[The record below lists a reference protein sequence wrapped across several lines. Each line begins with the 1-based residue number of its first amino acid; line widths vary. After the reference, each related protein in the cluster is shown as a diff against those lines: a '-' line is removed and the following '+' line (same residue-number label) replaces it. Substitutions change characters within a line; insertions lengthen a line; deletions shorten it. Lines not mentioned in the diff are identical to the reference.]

1 MAILLPLILAFIIS
15 CSLSSATDTLTQ
27 SHSLVDDANGTT
39 TLVSSDGTFELGF
52 FSPGSSSNRY
62 LGIWYKNIPDTTV
75 VWVANRQT
83 PLRNDTNFTTP
94 SRLSITDEGGLVLLS
109 QNGTVVWSANT
120 TVNNQGVSVVAQLLD
135 SGNLVLRNAQDEVDV
150 VDDAKYIWQ
159 SFDYPSDT
167 FLPGMKI
174 GWDLRRG
181 INRELTAW
189 KSWDDPSVGDL
200 RWGMVVGVTPELVM
214 WKGEEEYY
222 RSGPWNGVIFSG
234 KTTPI
239 FELQFVS
246 TQDEKDASLCHVYH
260 ITVSLIRPNKVVYT
274 SKLQNKSV
282 ITRVVLNGTTSYRQ
296 RYNWVEQTKSW
307 RLYSSVPRDNCDNYN
322 LCGPY
327 GNCIVNDSPPCQ
339 CLSGFKPKS
348 PQNYSALDWT
358 QGCVR
363 SESWSCG
370 VKNRDGFRRFSGLKI
385 PDTRKAWVNASMT
398 LGDCRMKCL
407 ANCSCTAYANLYVTG
422 GGIGCLIWFGELI
435 DLRVASTPGQDLYI
449 RMAAAETDA
458 KGHKKMVGIVVT
470 AVTVPLVFLALLAL
484 SCTHWRKRGRREKT
498 SLENNSEGE
507 QEDLDLPFYDLAT
520 IVHAT
525 NDFSNDKKLGQGG
538 FGPVYKGIL
547 ADGQEIAIKRLSQS
561 SGQGTKEFKNEV
573 SLCAKLQ
580 HRNLVKVLGCCIQG
594 EEKMLIYEYMPN
606 KSLDNFL
613 FDSRQSKFLDW
624 PRRFHIIF
632 GIARGLLY
640 LHQDSRLR
648 IIHRDLKASNILLD
662 GQMNPKISDF
672 GMARMFGG
680 DQIEGNTNRIAGT
693 YGYMSPEYAIHGL
706 FSIKSDV
713 FSFGMLL
720 LEIVSGK
727 KNRGASYPNQGFNLI
742 GHAWRL
748 WKDGNPLEL
757 IDGCLGEAFNSSEA
771 LRCIRVGLLCMQ
783 LHPEDR
789 PDMASVIV
797 MLSSENVLS
806 QPKEPGFLIERIM
819 VGEGCASSG
828 NQISSSTNEVTV
840 TQLEA
845 R

>member
-1 MAILLPLILAFIIS
+1 MANLLPLILSFFFTS
-15 CSLSSATDTLTQ
+15 LFSLSSATDTLTK
-27 SHSLVDDANGTT
+27 SHSLVDEPNGTTTTTTT
-39 TLVSSDGTFELGF
+39 TLVSNDGTFELGF

-62 LGIWYKNIPDTTV
+62 LGIWYRNIPDTTV
-75 VWVANRQT
+75 VWVANRQP
-83 PLRNDTNFTTP
+83 PLKDDANFTTP
-94 SRLSITDEGGLVLLS
+94 SRLTINDEGSLVLLS
-109 QNGTVVWSANT
+109 PNGTVIWSPNT
-120 TVNNQGVSVVAQLLD
+120 TVKSQSVSVVAQLLD
-135 SGNLVLRNAQDEVDV
+135 SGNLVLRNEKDQVGGDE
-150 VDDAKYIWQ
+150 KYIWQ

-181 INRELTAW
+181 INRELRAW
-189 KSWDDPSVGDL
+189 KSWDDPSVGEL

-222 RSGPWNGVIFSG
+222 RSGPWNGLIFSG

-239 FELQFVS
+239 FDLHFVS
-246 TQDEKDASLCHVYH
+246 NQDEL
-260 ITVSLIRPNKVVYT
+260 VYT
-274 SKLQNKSV
+274 SQLQNKSV

-296 RYNWVEQTKSW
+296 RYNWVEETKSW

-327 GNCIVNDSPPCQ
+327 GNCVVNDSPPCQ
-339 CLSGFKPKS
+339 CLSGFEPKS
-348 PQNYSALDWT
+348 PQNYNALDWT

-363 SESWSCG
+363 SEMWSCG
-370 VKNRDGFRRFSGLKI
+370 VKNRDGFRRFGGLKM
-385 PDTRKAWVNASMT
+385 PDTRKAWVNSSMT
-398 LGDCRMKCL
+398 LEDCRMKCL

-449 RMAAAETDA
+449 RMATSETDA
-458 KGHKKMVGIVVT
+458 KRHKKMVGIVVI
-470 AVTVPLVFLALLAL
+470 AVAVPLAVLALLAFA
-484 SCTHWRKRGRREKT
+484 CTHWRKRKRRVDTEKT
-498 SLENNSEGE
+498 SIENNNKDE
-507 QEDLDLPFYDLAT
+507 QEDLDLPLYDLAT

-525 NDFSNDKKLGQGG
+525 NDFSNDLKLGQGG

-547 ADGQEIAIKRLSQS
+547 ADGQEIAIKRLSRS
-561 SGQGTKEFKNEV
+561 SGQGIKEFKNEV

-580 HRNLVKVLGCCIQG
+580 HRNLVKVLGCCTQG

-606 KSLDNFL
+606 KSLDSFL
-613 FDSRQSKFLDW
+613 FDSRQNEFLDW
-624 PRRFHIIF
+624 TRRFHIIF

-662 GQMNPKISDF
+662 AEMNPKISDF

-713 FSFGMLL
+713 FSFGVLL

-742 GHAWRL
+742 GQAWRL
-748 WKDGNPLEL
+748 WKENHPLEL
-757 IDGCLGEAFNSSEA
+757 VDGCLGEAFNISGA
-771 LRCIRVGLLCMQ
+771 LRCIQVGLLCVQ
-783 LHPEDR
+783 VHPEDR
-789 PDMASVIV
+789 PNMASVIV
-797 MLSSENVLS
+797 MLSSENVLPE
-806 QPKEPGFLIERIM
+806 PKEPGFLIEKIM
-819 VGEGCASSG
+819 VGEECASSG
-828 NQISSSTNEVTV
+828 HQISSSTNEVTV

>member
-1 MAILLPLILAFIIS
+1 MATLLPLILAFMVNS
-15 CSLSSATDTLTQ
+15 LSLSSATDTLTQ
-27 SHSLVDDANGTT
+27 SHPLVDDANGTT
-39 TLVSSDGTFELGF
+39 YLVSSDGTFQLGF

-62 LGIWYKNIPDTTV
+62 LGIWYTNIPDTTV

-94 SRLSITDEGGLVLLS
+94 SRLTITDERGLVLLS

-120 TVNNQGVSVVAQLLD
+120 TVKSSSLKNGTVVAQLLD
-135 SGNLVLRNAQDEVDV
+135 SGNLVLRNERGEVD
-150 VDDAKYIWQ
+150 DDGEEYIWQ
-159 SFDYPSDT
+159 SFDYPTDT

-181 INRELTAW
+181 INRELRAW

-200 RWGMVVGVTPELVM
+200 RWGMVLGVTPELVM

-222 RSGPWNGVIFSG
+222 RSGPWNGAIFSG

-246 TQDEKDASLCHVYH
+246 NQDE
-260 ITVSLIRPNKVVYT
+260 VVYT

-339 CLSGFKPKS
+339 CLSGFQAKS
-348 PQNYSALDWT
+348 PQNYNALDWT

-363 SESWSCG
+363 SELWSCG
-370 VKNRDGFRRFSGLKI
+370 VKNRDGFRRFSGLKM

-407 ANCSCTAYANLYVTG
+407 ATCSCTAYANLYATG
-422 GGIGCLIWFGELI
+422 GGSGCLIWFGDLV

-458 KGHKKMVGIVVT
+458 KEHKKMVWVVVI
-470 AVTVPLVFLALLAL
+470 AVTVPLVIVVLLAF
-484 SCTHWRKRGRREKT
+484 SCIRWRKRNHREKI
-498 SLENNSEGE
+498 SIENINKGE
-507 QEDLDLPFYDLAT
+507 QEDLELPFYDLAT
-520 IVHAT
+520 IVNAT

-538 FGPVYKGIL
+538 FGPVYMGIL
-547 ADGQEIAIKRLSQS
+547 ADGQEIAVKRLSQS
-561 SGQGTKEFKNEV
+561 SGQGMQEFKNEV
-573 SLCAKLQ
+573 LLCAKLQ

-606 KSLDNFL
+606 KSLDNLL
-613 FDSRQSKFLDW
+613 FDSNQSKNLEW
-624 PRRFHIIF
+624 SRRFHIIF

-662 GQMNPKISDF
+662 GKMNPKISDF

-693 YGYMSPEYAIHGL
+693 
-706 FSIKSDV
+706 
-713 FSFGMLL
+713 
-720 LEIVSGK
+720 
-727 KNRGASYPNQGFNLI
+727 
-742 GHAWRL
+742 
-748 WKDGNPLEL
+748 
-757 IDGCLGEAFNSSEA
+757 
-771 LRCIRVGLLCMQ
+771 
-783 LHPEDR
+783 
-789 PDMASVIV
+789 
-797 MLSSENVLS
+797 
-806 QPKEPGFLIERIM
+806 
-819 VGEGCASSG
+819 
-828 NQISSSTNEVTV
+828 
-840 TQLEA
+840 
-845 R
+845 